1 MTIDERLEIT
11 STGVIIGDIVTNAL
25 IVEEGASFKGNCQ
38 MQSMI
43 SKKDETAAEEAAGK
57 DKDVEE
63 MSADVEKEK

>member
-1 MTIDERLEIT
+1 
-11 STGVIIGDIVTNAL
+11 
-25 IVEEGASFKGNCQ
+25 
-38 MQSMI
+38 MI